1 MDVKEFQNKL
11 KEIQEVA
18 KAQGNTLKAGQI
30 RECFA
35 GGDLD
40 RNQLLGVLKYL
51 TTRGIEIEGAAVQT
65 EETQEERKQ
74 IPLTG
79 EEEAYLKE
87 YIETLPEAGSAEEKE
102 TMFRKLAEG
111 DQMAVQTLA
120 AWYLKEAADLA
131 VEMNAE
137 EIFLGDLIQEANVS
151 LMQALGGAGDT
162 LRTEEW
168 LLKQVKLGLTKV
180 LEEQSQ
186 QKFAD
191 DSLIARVEKLENAVR
206 ELSDDEDGKCEF
218 SVAELA
224 VILDMNVE
232 EIRDTLRLTGDD
244 K

>member
-51 TTRGIEIEGAAVQT
+51 TTRGIEIEGAAVQA
-65 EETQEERKQ
+65 EETQEEKKQ

-79 EEEAYLKE
+79 EEE
-87 YIETLPEAGSAEEKE
+87 
-102 TMFRKLAEG
+102 
-111 DQMAVQTLA
+111 D
-120 AWYLKEAADLA
+120 YLKEAADLA